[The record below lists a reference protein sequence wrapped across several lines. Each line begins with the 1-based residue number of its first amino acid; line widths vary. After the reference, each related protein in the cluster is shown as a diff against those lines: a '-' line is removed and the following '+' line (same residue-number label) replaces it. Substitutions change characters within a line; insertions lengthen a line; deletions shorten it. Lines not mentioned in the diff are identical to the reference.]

1 VIFTG
6 NIKVQQM
13 KKTIQILLIFMISGF
28 QAGTQNSLP
37 TVTSGKIERIE
48 QFRSKYVT
56 PRNIDIWLPEGY
68 SDSLRY
74 AVLYMH
80 DGQMLYDPAIT
91 WNQQAWNVDDVA
103 AELLLS
109 GRVRPFIVVGI
120 WNSGEQRYVDYFPR
134 KPFIQLPESEKD
146 TVLSQLRKSGRTDK
160 QFKPRSDSYLK
171 FLVTELKPYIDKTY
185 PVYTNPENTFVTGS
199 SMGGLISIYAVC
211 EYPGV
216 FGGAACLSTHWPGTF
231 TLENNPM
238 PNAFISYL
246 SQKLPNPET
255 HKFYFDTGDQTID
268 ALYPPVQKQVDSLM
282 MAKGFSERN
291 WITRYFY
298 GDDHSENAWNRRLH
312 IPLKFLFKN

>member
-1 VIFTG
+1 
-6 NIKVQQM
+6 M
-13 KKTIQILLIFMISGF
+13 KKSIQISLFFMILGY
-28 QAGTQNSLP
+28 QANTQNPLP
-37 TVTSGKIERIE
+37 AVTSGIIDRIA

-68 SDSLRY
+68 SDSLNY

-80 DGQMLYDPAIT
+80 DGQMLFDPDIT

-103 AELLLS
+103 AELFHS
-109 GRVRPFIVVGI
+109 GGVRPFIIVGI
-120 WNSGEQRYVDYFPR
+120 WNSGQQRYVDYFPR
-134 KPFIQLPESEKD
+134 KPFKQLSKREKD
-146 TVLSQLRKSGRTDK
+146 TVLAQLRKTGRADS

-171 FLVTELKPYIDKTY
+171 FMVRELKPYIDKTY
-185 PVYTNPENTFVTGS
+185 SVYTNPENTFVAGS
-199 SMGGLISIYAVC
+199 SMGGLISMYAVC

-238 PNAFISYL
+238 PDAFISYL
-246 SQKLPNPET
+246 SRKLPNPET

-268 ALYPPVQKQVDSLM
+268 ALYPPVQKQVDSVM
-282 MAKGFSERN
+282 MTKGFSEIN
-291 WITRYFY
+291 WITRYYY

-312 IPLKFLFKN
+312 IPLTFLFNE